1 MNRFWIAGLGLL
13 PLVSACSLFET
24 NPVPPRPAL
33 SGVSAQDAA
42 WQNQVRRVRG
52 EEEASFEPLT
62 EAREAVTAARAQP
75 DVESYDSTS
84 LSEAEAALEEAEQ
97 AWAEIDNKRSAP
109 AEALAN
115 VAEFAHRA
123 RRLAEIARFTALREI
138 NLEQLMAAND
148 ELEARAQAEAQSQ
161 GQRRAGSGS
170 RAVVPVTGEARELI
184 GQKVIPDQMG
194 DVSFETGT
202 ARMTAESRAVVERL
216 AAMLKRTPSV
226 GVAIFGHTDNV
237 APSPESIDRFVDANP
252 GLEEQAPSR
261 SEKIRAFNLALSA
274 ARARTVARV
283 LVENG
288 IPARRIGARGF
299 GDTRPVAS
307 NDTAEGRRA
316 NRRIEAVI
324 VPGPDSPEA
333 RQARANNS
341 Q

>member
-1 MNRFWIAGLGLL
+1 MKRFWIAGLGLL

-52 EEEASFEPLT
+52 EEEARFEPLT

-97 AWAEIDNKRSAP
+97 AWAGIDNKRSAP

-115 VAEFAHRA
+115 VAESAHRA

-148 ELEARAQAEAQSQ
+148 ELEARAQAEAQ
-161 GQRRAGSGS
+161 GQSRAASGS
-170 RAVVPVTGEARELI
+170 RDVVPVTGAAREMI
-184 GQKVIPDQMG
+184 GQKVIPDQIG

-202 ARMTAESRAVVERL
+202 ARMKAESQAVVERL

-274 ARARTVARV
+274 ARARTVARA

-307 NDTAEGRRA
+307 NDTDEGRRA